1 MSGDLLLG
9 AVHCFLQG
17 EAAGQ
22 FGIEAGGKS
31 NSFRVQDGALMA
43 DYRPGETTI
52 HQSLGH

>member
-9 AVHCFLQG
+9 AVHCLLQG

-22 FGIEAGGKS
+22 FGIEAGGKG
-31 NSFRVQDGALMA
+31 NSFGVQDGALMA
-43 DYRPGETTI
+43 DYCTGETTI